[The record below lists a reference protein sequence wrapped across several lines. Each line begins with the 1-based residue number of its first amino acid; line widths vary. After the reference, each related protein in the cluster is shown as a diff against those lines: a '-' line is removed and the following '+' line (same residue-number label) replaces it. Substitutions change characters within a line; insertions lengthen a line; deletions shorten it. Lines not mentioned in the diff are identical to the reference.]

1 MAQLRHSRHALRRA
15 IAVAAAVVLSAVT
28 VQVAGVMPARALGLP
43 ITIDDFKGTTF
54 GTRTVTTLPL
64 PGASTTAPGTFQQ
77 NGDGTATMTM
87 NGNGNGVG
95 GVQLDYTD
103 TTAGGVDLT
112 AGGSNTQF
120 FIDFHSIQRL
130 PVQTVGETALNLSV
144 QVTDTSN
151 HSGTLNTGIS
161 NVFAFSPSSSTMRL
175 LIRTCSSRIFGPF
188 ARISLAMYFCEIPT
202 GVCPIRKRIRR
213 SSTPRSAATV
223 R

>member
-120 FIDFHSIQRL
+120 FIDFHSIERL
-130 PVQTVGETALNLSV
+130 PVQNVGETALNLSV
-144 QVTDTSN
+144 QVTDNANNKGFFSLTCISGCSFTASGPTS
-151 HSGTLNTGIS
+151 SG
-161 NVFAFSPSSSTMRL
+161 A
-175 LIRTCSSRIFGPF
+175 
-188 ARISLAMYFCEIPT
+188 IPRVT
-202 GVCPIRKRIRR
+202 NP
-213 SSTPRSAATV
+213 
-223 R
+223 

>member
-15 IAVAAAVVLSAVT
+15 IAVAAAVVFSAVT

-112 AGGSNTQF
+112 AGGSNTPGA
-120 FIDFHSIQRL
+120 D
-130 PVQTVGETALNLSV
+130 
-144 QVTDTSN
+144 
-151 HSGTLNTGIS
+151 
-161 NVFAFSPSSSTMRL
+161 
-175 LIRTCSSRIFGPF
+175 
-188 ARISLAMYFCEIPT
+188 
-202 GVCPIRKRIRR
+202 VCRFY
-213 SSTPRSAATV
+213 TPRSNSHFYTAFASECASLNASTSEASTSRENSSASTACGATNTSSS
-223 R
+223 RPRMR